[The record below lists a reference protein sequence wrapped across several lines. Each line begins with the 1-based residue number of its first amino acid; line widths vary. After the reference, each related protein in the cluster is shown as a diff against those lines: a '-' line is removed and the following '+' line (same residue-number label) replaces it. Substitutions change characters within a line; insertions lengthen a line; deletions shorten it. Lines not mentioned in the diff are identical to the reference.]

1 MKGDSHPPCL
11 LETCKPLLAV
21 SLPHA
26 CKLGRV
32 WHVALEPRRH
42 KTELNPA
49 LEKPEHARLVGHPY
63 GRKRRE
69 GSNGNKLCFYHLE
82 GQEVSHSRELRR
94 CCRRRLGHCHL
105 QLTPQSIS
113 GKGGEDRR
121 VCCLGSEAKGER
133 DSGSRWGSKE
143 LSGPQRLL
151 TARLYLIQTPVKYSS
166 SLLLFFI
173 F

>member
-1 MKGDSHPPCL
+1 MFPLCAPNKVSEEAARLPLREYEGNCMKGDGHPPCL
-11 LETCKPLLAV
+11 LETCKPLLTL

-32 WHVALEPRRH
+32 WHVALEPGSH

-69 GSNGNKLCFYHLE
+69 GSNGNELCFYHLE
-82 GQEVSHSRELRR
+82 GQEVSHSREPRR

-105 QLTPQSIS
+105 QLTPYNPSA
-113 GKGGEDRR
+113 GRGEKT
-121 VCCLGSEAKGER
+121 VGCAV
-133 DSGSRWGSKE
+133 WG
-143 LSGPQRLL
+143 QRLRVRG
-151 TARLYLIQTPVKYSS
+151 TQEVSGEVRS
-166 SLLLFFI
+166 
-173 F
+173 